1 MSPDQSD
8 MLSWRV
14 IVPFLLTGTIWGS
27 TWFVITGQID
37 GVPAAWSVFYRFALA
52 TPALFIVAALMK
64 RRLRLTGP
72 EQRLAMIVGLFQFSG
87 NFLFV
92 YHAELYVTSG
102 IVAMMFGLLMV
113 PNALFARAFLGEKA
127 RGSFWAGSAIAI
139 VGVSLLLVHEWRAN
153 PDAGVIGGNVSL
165 GIVLAALGI
174 LAASLANVV
183 QANPVGRGVPMVSL
197 LAWAMLYGTLFDLGF
212 AVLTAGPPP
221 VPTSAGYWGGIVYLA
236 LIGSV
241 VTFPL
246 HYNLVR
252 EIGAG
257 RTAYN
262 SILTISVAMAIST
275 LFEDYRWTALT
286 LGGMGLAVLGMILAL
301 RARRQKSVQVQQSA
315 QMRAAPVEAG
325 EGQAA
330 PET

>member
-1 MSPDQSD
+1 MTSPQQA

-14 IVPFLLTGTIWGS
+14 AIPFLLTGTIWGS
-27 TWFVITGQID
+27 TWFVITGQIS

-52 TPALFIVAALMK
+52 TPALFLVALLMK
-64 RRLRLTGP
+64 RRLRLTAT
-72 EQRLAMIVGLFQFSG
+72 EHRLAILVGIFQFSG

-113 PNALFARAFLGEKA
+113 PNALLARFFLGE
-127 RGSFWAGSAIAI
+127 RQQGTFWLGSAVAI
-139 VGVSLLLVHEWRAN
+139 VGVSLLLLHEWRAN
-153 PDAGVIGGNVSL
+153 PDAGVIGGNV
-165 GIVLAALGI
+165 ALGI
-174 LAASLANVV
+174 LLAMLGIVAASVANVI

-212 AVLTAGPPP
+212 ALATAGPPP
-221 VPTSAGYWGGIVYLA
+221 VPTGTQYWTGIVYLA

-262 SILTISVAMAIST
+262 SILTISVAMLIST
-275 LFEDYRWTALT
+275 LFEDYRWTGLT
-286 LGGMGLAVLGMILAL
+286 IGGMVLAVIGMVLAL
-301 RARRQKSVQVQQSA
+301 RAKQ
-315 QMRAAPVEAG
+315 APK
-325 EGQAA
+325 
-330 PET
+330 P